1 MATAD
6 EYAAWIVKN
15 ADKKGTPEFDTVAKA
30 YQQAKATPAAA
41 PAPAAPQQDVGIP
54 GARAN
59 PSFLKSVGDVVVP
72 TVMGLGGGAIGTAF
86 GTPVAGV
93 LAAGAG
99 YTAGEEIMK
108 QVGGESTSPLEVTK
122 NMAINTGLEAAGGAV
137 GRGVAKGVGWLADA
151 LKGQLGELKAAKILR
166 EAFGDQFQAASTMAK
181 TAPPNLTAAQSVAN
195 LNAPAAQ
202 ALLERAASRTPTAAA
217 NKLATERSQEAAR
230 VNELANL
237 ASGATQTETKTAQKG
252 AKNALNQQLIPT
264 LETELGAANIA
275 GKLAPGLE
283 AKTQRLS
290 NAAAQAT
297 DDARRFSIA
306 SGKLENAATNYQ
318 YPYMGKMAVKAEQ
331 VAQDAANASLNF
343 GDAARFSKAALD
355 SLEANGL
362 KPLKT
367 ESIISK
373 IDSVLKNPRS
383 GIAGNTE
390 AETALKRVASTIQ
403 KWTDNNGVIDGFALD
418 KIRTHSINSAVLELL
433 PNADAKAQ
441 KALAAKLTSEVR
453 PLIVEAIE
461 QAGGTGYGRYLK
473 DYAAGAQQIA
483 QKKLS
488 AKALELYET
497 NPESFVKLIEGNSPK
512 EVEKIFGPG
521 SYDIALEMSQNV
533 LSRLKNVAGE
543 VKRDKNIS
551 EQAKAGAAAYEQVL
565 KENSAAFR
573 LPSRFSLQTTAA
585 NAAIAQLEGKI
596 SKSAM
601 NKLTDAAKS
610 GADLAKLLDTFP
622 TAERNIILKKLSGL
636 SDFAAKRRGAATAAL
651 QAPGKISNALAPE
664 NQNNLGND

>member
-30 YQQAKATPAAA
+30 YQEAKAGSPA
-41 PAPAAPQQDVGIP
+41 PAPAPTPQQDIGIP

-137 GRGVAKGVGWLADA
+137 GRGVAKGVGWLSDA
-151 LKGQLGELKAAKILR
+151 LKGQLGEVKAAKILR

-202 ALLERAASRTPTAAA
+202 ALLERAASRTPAGSA

-230 VNELANL
+230 VNQLSSM
-237 ASGATQTETKTAQKG
+237 ASGATQTEAKTAQKG
-252 AKNALNQQLIPT
+252 AKTALNEQLIPT
-264 LETELGAANIA
+264 LEAELKAAN
-275 GKLAPGLE
+275 
-283 AKTQRLS
+283 
-290 NAAAQAT
+290 NAAA
-297 DDARRFSIA
+297 
-306 SGKLENAATNYQ
+306 KNL
-318 YPYMGKMAVKAEQ
+318 PP
-331 VAQDAANASLNF
+331 
-343 GDAARFSKAALD
+343 LD
-355 SLEANGL
+355 
-362 KPLKT
+362 PT
-367 ESIISK
+367 TITSK
-373 IDSVLKNPRS
+373 IDTTLLDPKY
-383 GIAGNTE
+383 AGNKE
-390 AETALKRVASTIQ
+390 VQSALKRVVGDIDQ
-403 KWTDNNGVIDGFALD
+403 WINPQGVIDATALD
-418 KIRTHSINSAVLELL
+418 SIRKNSVNSAVLELL

-441 KALAAKLTSEVR
+441 KALAAKLTSEIR
-453 PLIVEAIE
+453 PLIVKAIE
-461 QAGGTGYGRYLK
+461 DAGGKGYGRYLK
-473 DYAAGAQQIA
+473 DYAAGMQQIS

-488 AKALELYET
+488 AKALDLYET
-497 NPESFVKLIEGNSPK
+497 NPESFVKLVEGNSPK

-610 GADLAKLLDTFP
+610 GADLAKLLDTLP
-622 TAERNIILKKLSGL
+622 TSERNIILKKLSGL
-636 SDFAAKRRGAATAAL
+636 SEFAAKRRGAATAAL

-664 NQNNLGND
+664 NQNNLGNE

>member
-6 EYAAWIVKN
+6 EYATWIVKN
-15 ADKKGTPEFDTVAKA
+15 AAKKGTPEFDTVARA
-30 YQQAKATPAAA
+30 YQQAKAEE
-41 PAPAAPQQDVGIP
+41 AAPQQDIGIP
-54 GARAN
+54 GARVHPN
-59 PSFLKSVGDVVVP
+59 FFKSVGDVAVP
-72 TVMGLGGGAIGTAF
+72 TVMGLGSGAIGTFF
-86 GTPVAGV
+86 GTP
-93 LAAGAG
+93 AAGILMAGTG
-99 YTAGEEIMK
+99 YTAGEELMK
-108 QVGGESTSPLEVTK
+108 YLSNEPSSPLEVGK
-122 NMAINTGLEAAGGAV
+122 NLVINTGLEATGGAL
-137 GRGVAKGVGWLADA
+137 GKGVAKGVGWLSDA
-151 LKGQLGELKAAKILR
+151 LKGQLGEVKAAKILR

-202 ALLERAASRTPTAAA
+202 ALLESTGKRTPTAAA

-230 VNELANL
+230 VNQLSSM
-237 ASGATQTETKTAQKG
+237 ASGATQTEAKTAQKG
-252 AKNALNQQLIPT
+252 AKKRLNEQLIPT
-264 LETELGAANIA
+264 LEAELKDANKSGKVLTTLREQEQRAASLAAEIA
-275 GKLAPGLE
+275 E
-283 AKTQRLS
+283 AERKF
-290 NAAAQAT
+290 NAAKGFPVKGSYT
-297 DDARRFSIA
+297 YIGDPV
-306 SGKLENAATNYQ
+306 K
-318 YPYMGKMAVKAEQ
+318 KAEKDM
-331 VAQDAANASLNF
+331 VDAAVES
-343 GDAARFSKAALD
+343 SKTALKNIT
-355 SLEANGL
+355 AQGL

-473 DYAAGAQQIA
+473 DYAAGSQLIA

-497 NPESFVKLIEGNSPK
+497 NPESFVKLVKGNSPE
-512 EVEKIFGPG
+512 EVEKVFGPG

-533 LSRLKNVAGE
+533 LARLKKVAGE
-543 VKRDKNIS
+543 VNRDKNIA
-551 EQAKAGAAAYEQVL
+551 EQVTAGADAYRQVL
-565 KENSAAFR
+565 IDNTSKFR
-573 LPSRFSLQTTAA
+573 LPSKLSLKTTAA

-596 SKSAM
+596 SKSTM
-601 NKLTDAAKS
+601 NKLTDATKS
-610 GADLAKLLDTFP
+610 GADLAKLLDTLP
-622 TAERNIILKKLSGL
+622 TSERNIILKKLSGL
-636 SDFAAKRRGAATAAL
+636 SEFAAKRRGAATAAL

-664 NQNNLGND
+664 NQNNLGNE